1 MFIVDK
7 AYFDGVTERMKSFR
21 RRKRIL
27 VQGNSAVYHVMSRT
41 ACQAFLFGDGEKEV
55 FCRQLAKQATFAGIQ
70 VLAYCVMSNHFH
82 LLLRVPV
89 VEALSDEELLLRYQT
104 YYGDERVP
112 LSTYSVEELRSIL
125 AEGGR
130 DAEVARERI
139 MTRMG
144 DLPAFMRE
152 LKQRFSIWFNHQHG
166 TKGTIWAARYKSVI
180 VEDEPE
186 SLTRVAAYIDL
197 NPVRAEIVSDPE
209 DYRWCGY
216 AASLAG
222 VRSARTGLVQVFA
235 NSRNYAEAMA
245 SYRLILFGKGY
256 ETKGALDKDPGRI
269 SAERLEAVTQNKGK
283 VPLQELLRVRVRYFG
298 DGLALGSRA
307 FMAQVLRDH
316 REAFGSRRRQAGT
329 PLPEAGDD
337 FILHSFRNLRRHVY
351 G

>member
-1 MFIVDK
+1 
-7 AYFDGVTERMKSFR
+7 
-21 RRKRIL
+21 
-27 VQGNSAVYHVMSRT
+27 MSRT
-41 ACQAFLFGDGEKEV
+41 ACQAFLFGDAEKEM
-55 FCRQLAKQATFAGIQ
+55 FCRFLRKQAAFAGVQ
-70 VLAYCVMSNHFH
+70 VLAYCVMNNHFH

-89 VEALSDEELLLRYQT
+89 VEALPDEALLSRYRA

-112 LSTYSVEELRSIL
+112 LSTYSVEELRLIL

-130 DAEVARERI
+130 DAEAARERI
-139 MTRMG
+139 LERMG
-144 DLPAFMRE
+144 NLPAFMRE

-222 VRSARTGLVQVFA
+222 VRSAREGLVQVFGH
-235 NSRNYAEAMA
+235 SRSYAEAMA

-256 ETKGALDKDPGRI
+256 GTKGALDKDHGRI
-269 SAERLEAVTQNKGK
+269 SAERLEQVIRDKGK
-283 VPLQELLRVRVRYFG
+283 VPLQDLLRVRVRYFG

-307 FMAQVLRDH
+307 FMEQVLRDH
-316 REAFGSRRRQAGT
+316 RTAFGRQRRQAGT
-329 PLPEAGDD
+329 PLPETGDD
-337 FILHSFRNLRRHVY
+337 FVLHSFRNLRCRVY

>member
-1 MFIVDK
+1 
-7 AYFDGVTERMKSFR
+7 MKLF

-27 VQGNSAVYHVMSRT
+27 IQGNSAVYHVMSQT
-41 ACQAFLFGDGEKEV
+41 ACQAFLFGDEEKEV
-55 FCRQLAKQATFAGIQ
+55 FCRQLRKQAAFAGVQ
-70 VLAYCVMSNHFH
+70 VLAYCVMSNHIH

-89 VEALSDEELLLRYQT
+89 VGSLSDEALLSRYQT
-104 YYGDERVP
+104 FYGDDRVP
-112 LSTYSVEELRSIL
+112 LSTYSVEELRLIL

-130 DAEVARERI
+130 DAEAARERVLA
-139 MTRMG
+139 RMG
-144 DLPAFMRE
+144 NLPAFMRE

-180 VEDEPE
+180 VEDKPE
-186 SLTRVAAYIDL
+186 SLSRVAAYIDL
-197 NPVRAEIVSDPE
+197 NPVRAEIVRDPQ

-222 VRSARTGLVQVFA
+222 VRSARAGLVQVFA

-245 SYRLILFGKGY
+245 SYRLILFGKGHG
-256 ETKGALDKDPGRI
+256 TKGAPDKDRGRI
-269 SAERLEAVTQNKGK
+269 SAERLEQVIQAKGK

-329 PLPEAGDD
+329 PLPETGDD
-337 FILHSFRNLRRHVY
+337 FILHSFRNLRCRVY

>member
-1 MFIVDK
+1 MQHKVLIVDK
-7 AYFDGVTERMKSFR
+7 GCFDRLTDRMRLFR

-41 ACQAFLFGDGEKEV
+41 ACQAFLFGDEEKEV
-55 FCRQLAKQATFAGIQ
+55 FCRMLRKQAAFAGVQ
-70 VLAYCVMSNHFH
+70 VLAYCVMSNHLH

-89 VEALSDEELLLRYQT
+89 VEALSDEELLSRYQA
-104 YYGDERVP
+104 YYGNERVP

-130 DAEVARERI
+130 DAEAARERI
-139 MTRMG
+139 LARMG

-197 NPVRAEIVSDPE
+197 NPVRAEIVSDPQ

-222 VRSARTGLVQVFA
+222 VRSARAGLVQVFA
-235 NSRNYAEAMA
+235 NSRSYAEAMA

-256 ETKGALDKDPGRI
+256 ETKGALDKDRGRI
-269 SAERLEAVTQNKGK
+269 SAERLEQVI
-283 VPLQELLRVRVRYFG
+283 QEQGQGPAAGSAARAGALLRGWVGARV
-298 DGLALGSRA
+298 
-307 FMAQVLRDH
+307 
-316 REAFGSRRRQAGT
+316 AGIYG
-329 PLPEAGDD
+329 AG
-337 FILHSFRNLRRHVY
+337 FARSPGGVWE
-351 G
+351 

>member
-1 MFIVDK
+1 
-7 AYFDGVTERMKSFR
+7 
-21 RRKRIL
+21 
-27 VQGNSAVYHVMSRT
+27 MSRT
-41 ACQAFLFGDGEKEV
+41 ACQAFLFGDEEKEV
-55 FCRQLAKQATFAGIQ
+55 FCGMLRKQAAFAGVQ
-70 VLAYCVMSNHFH
+70 VLAYCVMGNHFH

-89 VEALSDEELLLRYQT
+89 VEALSDEELLSRYQA
-104 YYGDERVP
+104 YYGNDAVP

-130 DAEVARERI
+130 DAEAARERI
-139 MTRMG
+139 LARMG

-152 LKQRFSIWFNHQHG
+152 LKQRFSIWFNHHHD

-197 NPVRAEIVSDPE
+197 NPIRAEIVPGPE

-222 VRSARTGLVQVFA
+222 VRSARAGLVQLFA
-235 NSRNYAEAMA
+235 NSRNYVEAMA

-256 ETKGALDKDPGRI
+256 ETKGAFDRDRGRI
-269 SAERLEAVTQNKGK
+269 SAKRLEQIIQDEGK

-307 FMAQVLRDH
+307 FIAQILRDH
-316 REAFGSRRRQAGT
+316 REAFGSKRRQAGT
-329 PLPEAGDD
+329 PLPETGDD
-337 FILHSFRNLRRHVY
+337 FILHSFRDLRCHVY